1 MNIILKRYGFKPILI
16 TLKGEKKRK
25 ININFLKKFIKI
37 KQINNYYTD
46 INENDFDFLIVNSD
60 QVWSYTFYYI
70 LEIGFLSFAKTWN
83 ITKFIY
89 GASIGHDHWT
99 NSTKI
104 INSVKNLINQF
115 SGISVREIKGGEIMN
130 KYYGIKPLLVLD
142 PTLLINKNDYL
153 EIIKNFD
160 KPIDKNQIYLCSYI
174 LDESEIKSLYIKNIS
189 NELNYK
195 IINIKVGVKNFIEEF
210 IFSIN
215 ICRIIITDS
224 YHGVL
229 FSIIF
234 KKPFLSFINDKR
246 GNDRFFFLNKTFILN
261 NRFIYP
267 TRFEKIDFNILK
279 KLDINKTNF
288 LNLKK
293 KSINF
298 LKKKL
303 RIIK

>member
-1 MNIILKRYGFKPILI
+1 MNIKNRKMKNVLIIFNIFIIYIIINIINNNKGKRIGIIAYPNDNNIGNQLLKYAMNIILKRYGFKPILI

-142 PTLLINKNDYL
+142 PTLLINKNDFL
-153 EIIKNFD
+153 IFMI
-160 KPIDKNQIYLCSYI
+160 LCPY
-174 LDESEIKSLYIKNIS
+174 SLQQ
-189 NELNYK
+189 
-195 IINIKVGVKNFIEEF
+195 
-210 IFSIN
+210 
-215 ICRIIITDS
+215 
-224 YHGVL
+224 
-229 FSIIF
+229 
-234 KKPFLSFINDKR
+234 
-246 GNDRFFFLNKTFILN
+246 
-261 NRFIYP
+261 
-267 TRFEKIDFNILK
+267 
-279 KLDINKTNF
+279 
-288 LNLKK
+288 
-293 KSINF
+293 
-298 LKKKL
+298 
-303 RIIK
+303 